1 MKQTLEQRRQWKNQ
15 LITGRFNG
23 SKTNQSNPKR
33 GGKIAS
39 YSVKV
44 PPTTIPNTMN
54 TTNAPYGYIVTATR
68 GLIADG
74 YTPLGVVGEGGSY
87 EYAAADTDTGINL
100 AVYPSP
106 ETASAAMVRAARGRD
121 PLVWDGL
128 TIRTL
133 GRAWHESHTVSECVA
148 FGCVTYPDGEPA
160 EKLRAV

>member
-1 MKQTLEQRRQWKNQ
+1 MPRAPARYSLNPQATLKLNYKAGIRWDHRRLPDAGWNR
-15 LITGRFNG
+15 LH
-23 SKTNQSNPKR
+23 
-33 GGKIAS
+33 
-39 YSVKV
+39 
-44 PPTTIPNTMN
+44 TTIPNTMN